1 MPAEVNSKIKRRER
15 LTRYAPLFV
24 WIGVIFF
31 LSSGQASMS
40 ETSRFIR
47 PLLEYFFP
55 SALPETLTVFHGYI
69 RKFAHFAEY
78 AVVGLFAARAFST
91 SSIEFLK
98 KYWFIFSLALVVSI
112 AGLDEFN
119 QSIGSSRT
127 GSPWDVLLDFIGGA
141 AAISFYYLIRRVWHD
156 PRRH

>member
-1 MPAEVNSKIKRRER
+1 MPAGVNSISRRRER

-40 ETSRFIR
+40 ETSRFVR
-47 PLLEYFFP
+47 PILDFFFP
-55 SALPETLTVFHGYI
+55 SASPETLTVFHGYI
-69 RKFAHFAEY
+69 RKSAHLAEY
-78 AVVGLFAARAFST
+78 AVVGFLAARAFST
-91 SSIEFLK
+91 SSIVVIR

-119 QSIGSSRT
+119 QSLGSSRT
-127 GSPWDVLLDFIGGA
+127 GSVWDVLLDVIGGFL
-141 AAISFYYLIRRVWHD
+141 AISFYYLIERASQNRE
-156 PRRH
+156 R